1 MFEMF
6 QDNPRKRWR
15 SRLILIYTLFSDSV
29 PPAPTPTSTHDQV
42 RNWWANSFKNTFLIF
57 LKDSNSMPIN
67 EIPSNQQLN
76 DQAVIQYVLS
86 QPHLVTELIN
96 RLNNIQLQQ
105 QPQMNYQNQP
115 TTISYQQQ
123 QVVFNQP
130 NNTNPFELNGNQT
143 SSQDIQILQ
152 LFDDNFMQT
161 SCPFPITE
169 QVKFIEIFTD
179 KSNDLIVI

>member
-1 MFEMF
+1 
-6 QDNPRKRWR
+6 
-15 SRLILIYTLFSDSV
+15 
-29 PPAPTPTSTHDQV
+29 
-42 RNWWANSFKNTFLIF
+42 
-57 LKDSNSMPIN
+57 MPIN